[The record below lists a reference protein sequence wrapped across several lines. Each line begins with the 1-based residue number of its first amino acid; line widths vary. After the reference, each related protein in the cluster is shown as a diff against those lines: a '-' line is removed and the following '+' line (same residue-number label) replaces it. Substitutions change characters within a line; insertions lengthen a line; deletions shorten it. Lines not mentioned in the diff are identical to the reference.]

1 MKCFY
6 PMLLFSLLIC
16 IGCKETEESIM
27 VDTLLLSSNRVA
39 MASNGGRTTIAITSS
54 SQWKATTTAE
64 WIECIPDENCLIIK
78 AGPNVEDSVRAAEI
92 FVATSTVSETIQV
105 KQEGWDIESS
115 LKLFY
120 DEEGCLLDSEGDEFT
135 VTVMAGMDWEVVAD
149 NVWFTVD
156 KQKESN
162 RFTVTVPRNEGSQQ
176 QRTVLTVTAGYATRQ
191 IELTQQTRSENGFY
205 ALEGSWNW
213 SAPAWFYGNEILGG
227 GINTSCR
234 LEAYIYNQQY
244 KLWDLFLNGIGL
256 YVTYSPETGEVT
268 IPLGW
273 SVGYNDSYMF
283 YLCGVDVNS
292 RNLTFEGALT
302 LVPDAGKLLVKSSVS
317 DQYPYVG
324 IVGYNGQVYTL
335 FNNLC
340 YAVIEGSVL
349 EKNADQRSVS
359 AIEYEQIIPATGS
372 NNSRKRGNATF
383 EIRE

>member
-1 MKCFY
+1 M
-6 PMLLFSLLIC
+6 
-16 IGCKETEESIM
+16 
-27 VDTLLLSSNRVA
+27 
-39 MASNGGRTTIAITSS
+39 
-54 SQWKATTTAE
+54 
-64 WIECIPDENCLIIK
+64 IIK
-78 AGPNVEDSVRAAEI
+78 SGPNVEDSVRAAEI

-135 VTVMAGMDWEVVAD
+135 VTVMADMDWEVVAD

-156 KQKESN
+156 KQKEAN
-162 RFTVTVPRNEGSQQ
+162 RFTVAVPQNEGSQQ

>member
-1 MKCFY
+1 
-6 PMLLFSLLIC
+6 
-16 IGCKETEESIM
+16 
-27 VDTLLLSSNRVA
+27 
-39 MASNGGRTTIAITSS
+39 
-54 SQWKATTTAE
+54 
-64 WIECIPDENCLIIK
+64 
-78 AGPNVEDSVRAAEI
+78 
-92 FVATSTVSETIQV
+92 
-105 KQEGWDIESS
+105 
-115 LKLFY
+115 
-120 DEEGCLLDSEGDEFT
+120 
-135 VTVMAGMDWEVVAD
+135 
-149 NVWFTVD
+149 
-156 KQKESN
+156 
-162 RFTVTVPRNEGSQQ
+162 
-176 QRTVLTVTAGYATRQ
+176 
-191 IELTQQTRSENGFY
+191 LTQQTRSENGFY